1 MLAQRS
7 SALSISSR
15 TDKELNTDGEQML
28 LGEVVED
35 TCEIRVMMWGG
46 SVKRFSHHIK
56 NFLGMGGQEECVS
69 GGVIRSDT

>member
-15 TDKELNTDGEQML
+15 TDKELNTGGEQML
-28 LGEVVED
+28 LGEVVKD

-46 SVKRFSHHIK
+46 SVKRSFS
-56 NFLGMGGQEECVS
+56 
-69 GGVIRSDT
+69 